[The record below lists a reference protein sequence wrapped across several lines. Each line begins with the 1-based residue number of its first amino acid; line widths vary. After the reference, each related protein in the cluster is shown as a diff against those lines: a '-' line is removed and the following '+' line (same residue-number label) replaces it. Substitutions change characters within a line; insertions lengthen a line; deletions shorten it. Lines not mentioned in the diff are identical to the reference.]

1 MFLISDSPLISCN
14 LEIAFNLKKIVVM
27 CWEWSGSLGGGG
39 GDGGVAGGGGI
50 SPLPL
55 VFGDSDIWLSGE
67 KTLGAQKCCL
77 CFYR

>member
-39 GDGGVAGGGGI
+39 GGVAGSGNVM
-50 SPLPL
+50 PMPL
-55 VFGDSDIWLSGE
+55 VVEVIYAFRGKNDRGLFSLSR
-67 KTLGAQKCCL
+67 
-77 CFYR
+77 YR